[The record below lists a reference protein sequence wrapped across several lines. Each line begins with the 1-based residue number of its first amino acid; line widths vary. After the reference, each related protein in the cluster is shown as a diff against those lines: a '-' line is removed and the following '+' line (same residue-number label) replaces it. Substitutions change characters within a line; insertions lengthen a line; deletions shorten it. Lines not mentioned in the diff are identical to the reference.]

1 MAGARTGSRAERRPA
16 FVLGPARVAP
26 GTSALVELPIARLPT
41 GSWSTMPV
49 MVLHGRGDGP
59 TVWLSGAI
67 HGDELNGVEIVRRTI
82 RSLHPRRL
90 SGTVLAVPTVNVFG
104 VTPGSRYLPDR
115 RDLNR
120 SFPGSPRGSLASRL
134 AHLFFTEIAARCRV
148 GLDIHTGSGGRDNLP
163 QIRCDLE
170 DSETRRLAEAFA
182 APVILQAALRDGSLR
197 AAARARGIPV
207 LLYEGGE
214 ALRFG
219 EAAIE
224 TGVDGVLRVLG
235 TLSMIDETPPAGGT
249 PVRFCTRSV
258 WTRAG
263 RSGFC
268 HLEVEPGSQ
277 VEAGRTVAVITD
289 SVGKERVVVR
299 SRTGGIVI
307 GVLRTALVH
316 KGDAIVNVA
325 ETP

>member
-1 MAGARTGSRAERRPA
+1 MAVARTGSRAERRPA
-16 FVLGPARVAP
+16 FVLGSARVAP

-49 MVLHGRGDGP
+49 VVLHGREDGP

-67 HGDELNGVEIVRRTI
+67 HGDELNGVEIVRRVI

-90 SGTVLAVPTVNVFG
+90 SGTVLAIPTVNVFG

-120 SFPGSPRGSLASRL
+120 SFPGSSRGSLASRL
-134 AHLFFTEIAARCRV
+134 AHLFFTGIAERCQV

-163 QIRCDLE
+163 QLRCDLE
-170 DSETRRLAEAFA
+170 HAETRRLAEAFA

-197 AAARARGIPV
+197 AAARAKGIPV

-235 TLSMIDETPPAGGT
+235 TLSMIGEAPPAGGG
-249 PVRFCTRSV
+249 PVHYCKRSV

-268 HLEVEPGSQ
+268 HLEVEPGSL
-277 VEAGRTVAVITD
+277 VEVGKTVATITD
-289 SVGKERVVVR
+289 SVGKERVTVR
-299 SRTGGIVI
+299 SKTEGIVI

-316 KGDAIVNVA
+316 KGDAIVHVA